1 MISLNCPLK
10 WLQYQL
16 GHTLITTTLDLYGH
30 LFTDAGYGSIEKFS
44 NLLFDTKTVA
54 DIKSLQ
60 YHCNEENELSVK
72 TDDTFSGMALKR

>member
-60 YHCNEENELSVK
+60 PDRNEDSDLPVQNNAGFTE
-72 TDDTFSGMALKR
+72 MA